1 MVLEPASEVGTPDA
15 RAEEQR
21 RRAVRPGTEHEGL
34 SSQRER
40 APALPAFER
49 RRAIAADDQAHGHGP
64 IEDRDAVAHR
74 VEEREGGVPA
84 HAVAHVRVERRDAGR
99 GAGRARVLE
108 PGVAR
113 GDRGLEEGRL
123 PARELVVAPGP
134 RGHGAGAAAHDRSA
148 CGRLDAVDDRREL
161 ARAPARHAPAIEPT
175 EGADDLGGVAL
186 YKGLHGV
193 APEVKRWIQNHFTN
207 SSNAFPSPRL
217 VAAIGRAEPLVAN
230 LLRLSLKPAIPPS

>member
-49 RRAIAADDQAHGHGP
+49 RRAIATDDQAHGHGP
-64 IEDRDAVAHR
+64 IEDRDALAHR

-113 GDRGLEEGRL
+113 GDRGLEEAACQRESSSSRQ
-123 PARELVVAPGP
+123 ARVGT
-134 RGHGAGAAAHDRSA
+134 
-148 CGRLDAVDDRREL
+148 
-161 ARAPARHAPAIEPT
+161 APARPRTTAPPVADST
-175 EGADDLGGVAL
+175 RSTSGA
-186 YKGLHGV
+186 
-193 APEVKRWIQNHFTN
+193 
-207 SSNAFPSPRL
+207 SSRELQPGTRQ
-217 VAAIGRAEPLVAN
+217 
-230 LLRLSLKPAIPPS
+230 